1 MPFNFPTDSKHPMH
15 HKHFFSLKWKFALL
29 FSGVFLL
36 LLALFSYKLYLDT
49 EKNFATARQKKA
61 YSHAYIA
68 RALSQKSFD
77 NFSLLVDITFNTDK
91 SNTVR
96 NNIAYIEKNWQHWQL
111 FGNVENI
118 LLFNREGKLLKRWG
132 SKLTPSLQTVKA
144 TIALENPQQQLDCSG
159 ACFQHTLTPIIG
171 NGELVAVVSM
181 ARKFS
186 DIIIEYKKITDTDMG
201 ILVKDESAPNP
212 AWPYSFSGLHNPT
225 LNEKLFELVKKQIS
239 VADLLKNRYTFE
251 LDNHWY
257 EVFLFAVNA
266 TPINQAPFFVIIEDV
281 TSEQKEL
288 KTSISNII
296 LFGILN
302 FLASIL
308 VLFFVVEFSLKRIS
322 SFSQALPFLAH
333 YQYSKF
339 RAQMEK
345 MRPVMLGYDELTL
358 LNYTALTVCNQ
369 LEDLERQVNENTQQ
383 LLEKTIELSIER
395 DFIQQLIEVA
405 PIMIIL
411 QTVEGLI
418 VSINKAGLEEFEMD
432 KACILGKSFER
443 FIPSIEAEHHRKL
456 VQLRQG
462 QLLEILSIDGVLL
475 TDKGNCHISWLHSVI
490 KGNTAKAE
498 KLILTIGINISD
510 RKRAQEELLKMA
522 SEDPLTGLH
531 NRRMFQT
538 ELNNR
543 IFAAKSYGFSL
554 ALFYLDLDQF
564 KIINDTN
571 GHEAGDKLL
580 IQVGRILKE
589 NLRSSDFLCRIGGD
603 EFTIIMQYEDDN
615 GVEMLAT
622 KINQVLSKLEYQFKD
637 KVYKVTISIGIA
649 IYPQHGAT
657 INALLS
663 NADLAMYQA
672 KELGGAQHHIFS
684 PHIHYHEQLTQTH
697 YWKDAIDEAL
707 INNHFLL
714 LYQPILDIKKNI
726 VSHYECLI
734 RMKGNEDKIIMPDEF
749 IGFAEELGLIG
760 KIDRWVIKTAIK
772 KQAQLQQNNNCC
784 KLAINLSGWSMND
797 GSIFE
802 DIAEQLLQHQV
813 NPRQIIFEITET
825 SAVSNF
831 LAAQNL
837 IKNIKKLGCAIALDD
852 FGVGFS
858 SFYYLKHLPVDY
870 VKIDGS
876 FVKHVDKNKD
886 DKIFVKALTEVSQA
900 LGKQVVAEFVEN
912 EAILQVLKDF
922 GIEYAQGYYIGKPAP
937 LDFD

>member
-1 MPFNFPTDSKHPMH
+1 MQ

-36 LLALFSYKLYLDT
+36 LLGIFSYKLYLDT
-49 EKNFATARQKKA
+49 EKNFAIALQKKA
-61 YSHAYIA
+61 QSHAYIA
-68 RALSQKSFD
+68 RALSQKSFN
-77 NFSLLVDITFNTDK
+77 NFSLLIDLTFNTDK

-96 NNIAYIEKNWQHWQL
+96 SNIAYIEKNWQHWQI
-111 FGNVENI
+111 FGGVENI
-118 LLFNREGKLLKRWG
+118 LLFNREGKLIKRWG
-132 SKLTPSLQTVKA
+132 SMLTPQAKA
-144 TIALENPQQQLDCSG
+144 IKETLKFEKPQQQLDCSG
-159 ACFQHTLTPIIG
+159 ACFQHTITPILG
-171 NGELVAVVSM
+171 NGELVAIVSM

-186 DIIIEYKKITDTDMG
+186 DIIIEYKNITDTDMG
-201 ILVKDESAPNP
+201 ILIKDEFAPNP
-212 AWPYSFSGLHNPT
+212 TWPYAFSGLHNPR
-225 LNEKLFELVKKQIS
+225 LNEKLFELVKQHVS
-239 VADLLKNRYTFE
+239 VADLLKSRYTFE
-251 LDNHWY
+251 LDEHWY
-257 EVFLFAVNA
+257 EVFLFSVNP
-266 TPINQAPFFVIIEDV
+266 TPINQAPFFVIIDDV
-281 TSEQKEL
+281 TAEQNEL
-288 KTSISNII
+288 KTNIRNII
-296 LFGILN
+296 LFGVLN

-308 VLFFVVEFSLKRIS
+308 VLFFVVLFSLKRIS
-322 SFSQALPFLAH
+322 SFSQALPLLAH
-333 YQYSKF
+333 CQYSQF
-339 RAQMEK
+339 RAQMKK
-345 MRPVMLGYDELTL
+345 MCPVILGYDELTL
-358 LNYTALTVCNQ
+358 LNYTALKVCNQ
-369 LEDLERQVNENTQQ
+369 LESLEQQVNENTSQ

-411 QTVEGLI
+411 QTAEGLI
-418 VSINKAGLEEFEMD
+418 VSINKAGLEEFEMN
-432 KACILGKSFER
+432 KVAILGQPFEN
-443 FIPSIEAEHHRKL
+443 FIPSIETEHHRKL
-456 VQLRQG
+456 VKLRQG
-462 QLLEILSIDGVLL
+462 QLLDMFNIDGVLL

-490 KGNTAKAE
+490 KGNTAKTE

-510 RKRAQEELLKMA
+510 RKRAQDELLKMA

-580 IQVGRILKE
+580 IQVGRILQE

-603 EFTIIMQYEDDN
+603 EFTIVMQYEDDN
-615 GVEMLAT
+615 GIENLAT
-622 KINQVLSKLEYQFKD
+622 KINQVLSKLEYQFKE

-657 INALLS
+657 INELLS

-672 KELGGAQHHIFS
+672 KELGGAQYHIFS

-697 YWKDAIDEAL
+697 YWKDVIDDAL

-714 LYQPILDIKKNI
+714 LYQPILDIKKNKI
-726 VSHYECLI
+726 SHYECLI

-772 KQAQLQQNNNCC
+772 KQAQLQQNNNFC

-802 DIAEQLLQHQV
+802 DIAAQLLLHKV
-813 NPRQIIFEITET
+813 NPKQIIFEITET

-837 IKNIKKLGCAIALDD
+837 IKNIKSLGCAIALDD

-886 DKIFVKALTEVSQA
+886 DKIFVKALTEVSQT

-912 EAILQVLKDF
+912 EAILQVLRDF
-922 GIEYAQGYYIGKPAP
+922 GIEYAQGYHIGKPAP
-937 LDFD
+937 LDFA

>member
-1 MPFNFPTDSKHPMH
+1 MQ

-29 FSGVFLL
+29 FSSVFLL
-36 LLALFSYKLYLDT
+36 LLAMFSYKLYLDT
-49 EKNFATARQKKA
+49 EKNFAIARQKKA
-61 YSHAYIA
+61 QSHAYIA
-68 RALSQKSFD
+68 RALSQKAFN
-77 NFSLLVDITFNTDK
+77 NFSLLIDLTFNTDK
-91 SNTVR
+91 NNTVR
-96 NNIAYIEKNWQHWQL
+96 SNITYIEKNWQHWQI
-111 FGNVENI
+111 FGGVENI
-118 LLFNREGKLLKRWG
+118 LLFNREGKLIKRWG
-132 SKLTPSLQTVKA
+132 SMLTPQEKSIKETLK
-144 TIALENPQQQLDCSG
+144 LEQPQQQLDCSG
-159 ACFQHTLTPIIG
+159 ACFQHTITPILG

-186 DIIIEYKKITDTDMG
+186 DIIIEYKNITDTDMG
-201 ILVKDESAPNP
+201 ILVKDEFAPNP
-212 AWPYSFSGLHNPT
+212 AWPYAFSGLHNPI
-225 LNEKLFELVKKQIS
+225 LNEKLFELVKQHVS
-239 VADLLKNRYTFE
+239 VAQLLKKRYIFE
-251 LDNHWY
+251 LDKHWY
-257 EVFLFAVNA
+257 EVFLFSVN
-266 TPINQAPFFVIIEDV
+266 PVSNNQAPFFVIIDDV
-281 TSEQKEL
+281 TAEQKEL
-288 KTSISNII
+288 KTNIRNII
-296 LFGILN
+296 LFGGLN

-308 VLFFVVEFSLKRIS
+308 VLFFVVLFSLKRIS
-322 SFSQALPFLAH
+322 SFSQALPLLAH
-333 YQYSKF
+333 CQYSKF

-345 MRPVMLGYDELTL
+345 MCPVILGYDELTL
-358 LNYTALTVCNQ
+358 LNSTALEVCNQ
-369 LEDLERQVNENTQQ
+369 LENLEQQVNENTSQ

-405 PIMIIL
+405 PIIIIL

-418 VSINKAGLEEFEMD
+418 VSINKAGLEEFEMN
-432 KACILGKSFER
+432 KANILGQPFTH
-443 FIPSIEAEHHRKL
+443 FIPSIETEHHRKL
-456 VQLRQG
+456 KQLRQG
-462 QLLEILSIDGVLL
+462 QLLDMLNIDGVLL
-475 TDKGNCHISWLHSVI
+475 TDQGNCHISWLHSVI
-490 KGNTAKAE
+490 KGNTAQTE

-510 RKRAQEELLKMA
+510 RKRAQDELLKMA

-589 NLRSSDFLCRIGGD
+589 NLRSNDFLCRIGGD

-615 GVEMLAT
+615 GIEMLAT
-622 KINQVLSKLEYQFKD
+622 KINQVLSKLEYQFKE

-657 INALLS
+657 INELLS

-672 KELGGAQHHIFS
+672 KELGGAQYHIFS

-697 YWKDAIDEAL
+697 YWKDAIDDAL

-714 LYQPILDIKKNI
+714 LYQPILDIKKNKI
-726 VSHYECLI
+726 SHYECLI

-772 KQAQLQQNNNCC
+772 KQAQLQQNNNFC

-802 DIAEQLLQHQV
+802 DIAAQLLLHKV
-813 NPRQIIFEITET
+813 NPKQIIFEITET

-837 IKNIKKLGCAIALDD
+837 IKNIKSLGCAIALDD

-886 DKIFVKALTEVSQA
+886 DKIFVKALTEVSQT

-922 GIEYAQGYYIGKPAP
+922 GIEYAQGYHIGKPAP